1 MPKIGPVPVSDNS
14 RSKWVGL
21 SQETVRWI
29 QECLHSVQ
37 KRIPLACLQFNGLG
51 KCVQYTSNICLYA
64 QLHGICIKTYL
75 RMYWSASVSRMHVVY
90 THPVCKLLSAC
101 GVTFRH
107 VQRRAC
113 IYSIY
118 GMALSFFL
126 LSSFLPFFLYSFL
139 LSFYSSLCHV
149 SFLSYHCIYLSVWL
163 SLSIYR
169 SISWWDINGF
179 HHFCKNCENIYIS
192 RTILDATAATL
203 LESFCSEERLA
214 FLWPGATSNH
224 NQSRW
229 LAKVHRV
236 PYIPDMFGLF
246 LCHTHHVKDPIT
258 IYQTMIGSLYKHMIC
273 ANWCSIE
280 ELQQQL
286 LQQLLL
292 LVHGLVGNGFASI
305 GK

>member
-1 MPKIGPVPVSDNS
+1 MLFTHILFASFCRLAAWPSDMYSDARVS
-14 RSKWVGL
+14 
-21 SQETVRWI
+21 TVSMVW
-29 QECLHSVQ
+29 
-37 KRIPLACLQFNGLG
+37 
-51 KCVQYTSNICLYA
+51 LY
-64 QLHGICIKTYL
+64 L
-75 RMYWSASVSRMHVVY
+75 
-90 THPVCKLLSAC
+90 
-101 GVTFRH
+101 F
-107 VQRRAC
+107 
-113 IYSIY
+113 
-118 GMALSFFL
+118 SFC
-126 LSSFLPFFLYSFL
+126 LPFFLSFFTHFYC
-139 LSFYSSLCHV
+139 LSILPYVTFLFYSIIV
-149 SFLSYHCIYLSVWL
+149 STYLSGCLYLSTDL
-163 SLSIYR
+163 SLDETSMA
-169 SISWWDINGF
+169 F